1 MLWLT
6 EDAIV
11 ACADST
17 GIVQGFDPAQS
28 WVTVSGRR
36 VLIAPDPVGRTIAGC
51 PNLPPLSK
59 PCTTT
64 LGVSTGYSGLIQI
77 GGQPVC
83 LSNLQGPVDAPA
95 GPYGVTAPGQALVS
109 ADT

>member
-6 EDAIV
+6 EDAVI
-11 ACADST
+11 ACADHT
-17 GIVQGFDPAQS
+17 GIVNDLSPSQS
-28 WVTVSGRR
+28 WVTVSNRR

-51 PNLPPLSK
+51 PNLPPISK
-59 PCTTT
+59 PCTKT
-64 LGVSTGYSGLIQI
+64 LGVATGYSSLLTI

-95 GPYGVTAPGQALVS
+95 GPYSVTAPGQVLVT
-109 ADT
+109 AAV